1 MKTDEKTLTM
11 QLVLSDLSYET
22 EQFVNRVFEY
32 AENKFIAVSWDNNK
46 FIFID
51 NAQEAIVG
59 ILSHPVPDKFNIRC
73 WGLARVADFDME
85 TNPFII
91 SRDNTGYILID
102 VKKQKVY
109 LLANSPISANLFGH
123 GDILRVSKLENN
135 KSRIITVI

>member
-1 MKTDEKTLTM
+1 
-11 QLVLSDLSYET
+11 
-22 EQFVNRVFEY
+22 
-32 AENKFIAVSWDNNK
+32 
-46 FIFID
+46 
-51 NAQEAIVG
+51 
-59 ILSHPVPDKFNIRC
+59 
-73 WGLARVADFDME
+73 ME

-102 VKKQKVY
+102 VKKQNAY